1 MGNSTLKAT
10 LIATAISLSLL
21 APAQA
26 QAPRPASA
34 TAALG
39 QAIAEQGNAALRTI
53 RAEIQAAAKLIR
65 PTLPAKPKKVA
76 APASSL
82 PATAAAAE

>member
-1 MGNSTLKAT
+1 MNKSTLKSA

-21 APAQA
+21 APVQA
-26 QAPRPASA
+26 QAPRPSTAGA
-34 TAALG
+34 TLG

-53 RAEIQAAAKLIR
+53 RAEIKAAAKLMK
-65 PTLPAKPKKVA
+65 PMVPARPKKVA
-76 APASSL
+76 APAGAL